1 MDLNLTLFENLAL
14 AYSRE
19 LNRKHKLLPMNFL
32 PKEFKKE
39 IDEILSDLD
48 LLEKKNV
55 TSLSSYSYLL
65 GGLAA
70 T

>member
-1 MDLNLTLFENLAL
+1 LAL

-19 LNRKHKLLPMNFL
+19 LDWKHKLLPMNFL

-48 LLEKKNV
+48 LLEKKNE
-55 TSLSSYSYLL
+55 
-65 GGLAA
+65 LA
-70 T
+70 